1 MYNYKLGIKFLE
13 QKITIPIFEGMTSAK
28 AASANNEVELNLAKV
43 FYFFTYETSNLKH
56 ILKNEMVIRE
66 IILDRF

>member
-1 MYNYKLGIKFLE
+1 MYSYKLGIKFFE

-28 AASANNEVELNLAKV
+28 ATAANYEVELNLAKV
-43 FYFFTYETSNLKH
+43 FYFFTYESSNLKQ
-56 ILKNEMVIRE
+56 ILKNEIVISM